1 MTTFASIDIGSNT
14 LLLLIADDATGELVS
29 VVDECE
35 FGRLGQGMANST
47 KLHPD
52 ALDRS
57 LAIAKRFRAT
67 LDKHKPLRVGCV
79 ATQAIR
85 EADNRDA
92 FVKPAEEILGTS
104 IEVIAGQR
112 EADLVARAVSSSFP
126 DLCKDEVVVV
136 DVGGGSTEFIHIR
149 GSKIIFLKS
158 LPIGAVRLRERYL
171 HSDPPTSEE
180 TRSLIGAID
189 DELAALELPTGVPV
203 VGSAGTST
211 SIASLKLKLSQYD
224 PERIHGLRL
233 PPSEVANTLAALL
246 EATLEKKKLMR
257 GLEPE
262 RADVIAAGVAIYSRV
277 LEKLKSPEFIVCDR
291 GVRWGL
297 LYELAET

>member
-14 LLLLIADDATGELVS
+14 LLLLIADDASGELVS

-35 FGRLGQGMANST
+35 FGRLGQGLANST
-47 KLHPD
+47 SLHPD
-52 ALDRS
+52 AISRS
-57 LAIAKRFRAT
+57 LEIAERFRAL
-67 LDKHKPLRVGCV
+67 LDTHKPERIGCV
-79 ATQAIR
+79 ATQAVR

-92 FVKPAEEILGTS
+92 FVKPAEEILGTT
-104 IEVIAGQR
+104 IETIAGQR

-126 DLCKDEVVVV
+126 ELCAKEVVVV

-149 GSKIIFLKS
+149 DSEIVFLKS

-171 HSDPPTSEE
+171 HSDPATPEE
-180 TRSLIGAID
+180 TRSLLSAID
-189 DELAALELPTGVPV
+189 DELSTLDLPQGVPV

-211 SIASLKLKLSQYD
+211 SIASLKLKLKQYE
-224 PERIHGLRL
+224 PARIHGLRL
-233 PPSEVANTLAALL
+233 RPSEVANTLAALL
-246 EATLEKKKLMR
+246 EATLEKKKLMP
-257 GLEPE
+257 GLEPQ

-277 LEKLKSPEFIVCDR
+277 LEKLNSPEFVVCDR

-297 LYELAET
+297 LYELAER

>member
-14 LLLLIADDATGELVS
+14 LLLLIADDASGELVS

-35 FGRLGQGMANST
+35 FGRLSQGMAHST
-47 KLHPD
+47 SLHPD
-52 ALDRS
+52 AIQRS
-57 LAIAKRFRAT
+57 LAITKRFRAT
-67 LDKHKPLRVGCV
+67 LDKHKPVRVGCV

-85 EADNRDA
+85 EADNRDE
-92 FVKPAEEILGTS
+92 FVKPAEEILGTR

-112 EADLVARAVSSSFP
+112 EADLVARAVISSFP
-126 DLCKDEVVVV
+126 ALCSEEVVVV

-149 GSKIIFLKS
+149 GSELVFLKS

-171 HSDPPTSEE
+171 HSDPPTQEE
-180 TRSLIGAID
+180 TRSLLSAID
-189 DELAALELPTGVPV
+189 EELSTLELPEGVPV

-211 SIASLKLKLSQYD
+211 SIASLKLKLDRYE
-224 PERIHGLRL
+224 PERIHGFRL
-233 PPSEVANTLAALL
+233 SSSEVANTLATLL
-246 EATLEKKKLMR
+246 EASLEKKKSMR
-257 GLEPE
+257 GLEPQ

-277 LEKLKSPEFIVCDR
+277 LEKTRSTEFTVCDR

-297 LYELAET
+297 LYELAAR

>member
-1 MTTFASIDIGSNT
+1 
-14 LLLLIADDATGELVS
+14 
-29 VVDECE
+29 
-35 FGRLGQGMANST
+35 
-47 KLHPD
+47 
-52 ALDRS
+52 
-57 LAIAKRFRAT
+57 
-67 LDKHKPLRVGCV
+67 
-79 ATQAIR
+79 
-85 EADNRDA
+85 
-92 FVKPAEEILGTS
+92 
-104 IEVIAGQR
+104 
-112 EADLVARAVSSSFP
+112 
-126 DLCKDEVVVV
+126 
-136 DVGGGSTEFIHIR
+136 
-149 GSKIIFLKS
+149 
-158 LPIGAVRLRERYL
+158 
-171 HSDPPTSEE
+171 
-180 TRSLIGAID
+180 LIGAID

-246 EATLEKKKLMR
+246 EASLEKKKSMR